1 MENQKKC
8 SSKDHSETDSISYCQ
23 KCEIYMCNKCHNIHS
38 NLCQNHQ
45 QYVINIR
52 NNNLEEKFTGLC
64 KEENHPNKLEYF
76 CKNHNKLCC
85 AACLCK
91 INGKGNGIH
100 KDCNVCFI
108 EKIKNEKKD
117 ILKKNIK
124 SLEKFS
130 NDFKISIEELKNILD
145 NIAIKKEELKTKIQ
159 KIFTNIRNVI
169 NERENKILSEVDNQF
184 DKVFLNEDIIKDS
197 EKIPNKIKNSLDQ
210 IKKMDNN
217 WDDNKLNEFIY
228 ECINIE
234 NNINEI
240 NKINDEIKKCKL
252 NSDLEI
258 VFEPEEDNK
267 INNLLDNIK
276 SFGNILRKKYGFI
289 FKECPINIK
298 ENRKYI
304 IS

>member
-1 MENQKKC
+1 M
-8 SSKDHSETDSISYCQ
+8 
-23 KCEIYMCNKCHNIHS
+23 
-38 NLCQNHQ
+38 LC
-45 QYVINIR
+45 
-52 NNNLEEKFTGLC
+52 T
-64 KEENHPNKLEYF
+64 
-76 CKNHNKLCC
+76 
-85 AACLCK
+85 CLCK

-100 KDCNVCFI
+100 KDCKVCFI

-169 NERENKILSEVDNQF
+169 NERENQILSEVDNQF
-184 DKVFLNEDIIKDS
+184 DKVFLKEDIIKES
-197 EKIPNKIKNSLDQ
+197 EKIPNKIKNSLDKS
-210 IKKMDNN
+210 KKMDNN

-276 SFGNILRKKYGFI
+276 SFGNILKKSMDLYL
-289 FKECPINIK
+289 KNVQ
-298 ENRKYI
+298 
-304 IS
+304 

>member
-108 EKIKNEKKD
+108 EKIKK
-117 ILKKNIK
+117 
-124 SLEKFS
+124 
-130 NDFKISIEELKNILD
+130 
-145 NIAIKKEELKTKIQ
+145 
-159 KIFTNIRNVI
+159 
-169 NERENKILSEVDNQF
+169 
-184 DKVFLNEDIIKDS
+184 
-197 EKIPNKIKNSLDQ
+197 
-210 IKKMDNN
+210 
-217 WDDNKLNEFIY
+217 
-228 ECINIE
+228 
-234 NNINEI
+234 
-240 NKINDEIKKCKL
+240 
-252 NSDLEI
+252 
-258 VFEPEEDNK
+258 
-267 INNLLDNIK
+267 
-276 SFGNILRKKYGFI
+276 RKK
-289 FKECPINIK
+289 KHSK
-298 ENRKYI
+298 KKY
-304 IS
+304 

>member
-1 MENQKKC
+1 M
-8 SSKDHSETDSISYCQ
+8 
-23 KCEIYMCNKCHNIHS
+23 
-38 NLCQNHQ
+38 
-45 QYVINIR
+45 
-52 NNNLEEKFTGLC
+52 
-64 KEENHPNKLEYF
+64 
-76 CKNHNKLCC
+76 
-85 AACLCK
+85 
-91 INGKGNGIH
+91 
-100 KDCNVCFI
+100 
-108 EKIKNEKKD
+108 
-117 ILKKNIK
+117 
-124 SLEKFS
+124 EKFS

-210 IKKMDNN
+210 SKKMDNN
-217 WDDNKLNEFIY
+217 WDDNKLNELIY

-258 VFEPEEDNK
+258 VFEPEKYNK
-267 INNLLDNIK
+267 ISNLLDNIK
-276 SFGNILRKKYGFI
+276 SFGNILRKIMDLYLK
-289 FKECPINIK
+289 NVQ
-298 ENRKYI
+298 
-304 IS
+304 